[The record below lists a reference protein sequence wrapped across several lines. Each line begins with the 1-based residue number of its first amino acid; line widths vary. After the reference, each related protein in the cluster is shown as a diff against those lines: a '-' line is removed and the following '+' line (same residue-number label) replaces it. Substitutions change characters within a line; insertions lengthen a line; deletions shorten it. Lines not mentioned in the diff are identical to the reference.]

1 MLTPQTNKET
11 LQIQKMIDEDVFL
24 ICWCLFYLHVFSEVA
39 AHCVLSGTVV
49 WFDSWGPFQKGVCKS
64 WNEGNSGF
72 SVLKWDLCQTR
83 ESRVSQARFW
93 KRCNL

>member
-1 MLTPQTNKET
+1 MLTTQTNKET

-49 WFDSWGPFQKGVCKS
+49 WCNFRKHRQIEKAPANQENNFINLTAG
-64 WNEGNSGF
+64 
-72 SVLKWDLCQTR
+72 
-83 ESRVSQARFW
+83 ARFRKEVEW
-93 KRCNL
+93 KLSM